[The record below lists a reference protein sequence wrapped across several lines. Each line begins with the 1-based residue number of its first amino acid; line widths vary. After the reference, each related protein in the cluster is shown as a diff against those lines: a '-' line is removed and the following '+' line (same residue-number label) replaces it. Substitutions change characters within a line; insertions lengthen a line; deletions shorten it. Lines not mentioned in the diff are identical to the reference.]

1 MKVRISELLA
11 QIEILSEEKTS
22 IRKVVEK
29 LEINIHESSAKIQE
43 LNKTVIE
50 ITAAKQRLHTD
61 HQESTKQLNAMKL
74 AIDNAGL
81 DKGKLA
87 GNLKDLQAN
96 LDGMLRAKGQA
107 ENEIKN
113 MAHAIKVL
121 TSEVEEL

>member
-50 ITAAKQRLHTD
+50 ITAA
-61 HQESTKQLNAMKL
+61 
-74 AIDNAGL
+74 
-81 DKGKLA
+81 
-87 GNLKDLQAN
+87 
-96 LDGMLRAKGQA
+96 
-107 ENEIKN
+107 
-113 MAHAIKVL
+113 
-121 TSEVEEL
+121 

>member
-1 MKVRISELLA
+1 M
-11 QIEILSEEKTS
+11 
-22 IRKVVEK
+22 
-29 LEINIHESSAKIQE
+29 
-43 LNKTVIE
+43 IE

-87 GNLKDLQAN
+87 GNLKDLQSN
-96 LDGMLRAKGQA
+96 LDAMARSKGQA

-113 MAHAIKVL
+113 MQHAIKIL

>member
-74 AIDNAGL
+74 AI
-81 DKGKLA
+81 GKQ
-87 GNLKDLQAN
+87 N
-96 LDGMLRAKGQA
+96 
-107 ENEIKN
+107 
-113 MAHAIKVL
+113 VP
-121 TSEVEEL
+121 